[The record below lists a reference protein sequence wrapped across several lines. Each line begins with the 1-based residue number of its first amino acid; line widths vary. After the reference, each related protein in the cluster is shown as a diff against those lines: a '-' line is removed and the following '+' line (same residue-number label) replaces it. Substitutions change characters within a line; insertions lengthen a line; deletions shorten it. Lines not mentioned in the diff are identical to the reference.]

1 MRLMKKR
8 RGDGTMLFDTRRNT
22 LTKVL
27 LATAFLFVS
36 GFAQASEITIVK
48 SDHSVEEISKRDLK
62 KILEGK
68 SKTWDDGT
76 AIILVTLK
84 DGKAHEAF
92 LKKYAKKSAK
102 QFTNYWRK
110 MVFSGQ
116 GKMPQAFDSEDELAA
131 FVAANPGSIGYIAKA
146 PPDGTKELKIK

>member
-1 MRLMKKR
+1 MMFSFRRDTLM
-8 RGDGTMLFDTRRNT
+8 TA
-22 LTKVL
+22 L
-27 LATAFLFVS
+27 LAAAVMFMS
-36 GFAQASEITIVK
+36 GVAQASEITIVK
-48 SDHSVEEISKRDLK
+48 SDHTVEEISKKDLK

-68 SKTWDDGT
+68 SKTWDDGSP
-76 AIILVTLK
+76 IILVTLKDGCCGK

-92 LKKYAKKSAK
+92 LKKYARKSAK

-116 GKMPQAFDSEDELAA
+116 GKMPQAFDSDDELAA
-131 FVAANPGSIGYIAKA
+131 FVAANPGSIGYIAKT

>member
-1 MRLMKKR
+1 MRLKKKKR
-8 RGDGTMLFDTRRNT
+8 GDSEMLFSLRRGT
-22 LTKVL
+22 FMTVL
-27 LATAFLFVS
+27 LGAAFLFMS
-36 GFAQASEITIVK
+36 GVAHASEITIVK
-48 SDHSVEEISKRDLK
+48 SDHAVEEISKKDLK

-68 SKTWDDGT
+68 SKTWDDGS

-84 DGKAHEAF
+84 EGPAHEAF